1 MRLSHL
7 VMGMGLSLDIP
18 GCDDETVFIAVF
30 ERFAQIDK
38 RFSTYKPDSEV
49 SRYRRGEIT
58 EKKLSAETKRVLKGC
73 RRAEKLTNGY
83 FSAWYDGLFDP
94 SGYVKGWAISE
105 GAKMIEKAGYK
116 TYCIGAGGD
125 IHAGS
130 AGAKTWH
137 IGLQDPKNKKNL
149 TNQVFFKNG
158 AVATSGNYE
167 RGKHIINPKTGKHA
181 DSLASVS
188 VVGSDII
195 TADVLATAAFAMGR
209 AGIDFINQKPG
220 YQALAV
226 NKKGPVIMSTGMS
239 KFLAQP

>member
-58 EKKLSAETKRVLKGC
+58 ENELSAETKRVLKAC
-73 RRAEKLTNGY
+73 RAAEKLTDGY
-83 FSAWYDGLFDP
+83 FTAWYDGLFDP
-94 SGYVKGWAISE
+94 SGYVKGWAIDQ
-105 GAKMIEKAGYK
+105 GGRLIQKAGFK
-116 TYCIGAGGD
+116 TYCLGAGGD
-125 IHAGS
+125 ILAS
-130 AGAKTWH
+130 SSGAKTWN
-137 IGLQDPKNKKNL
+137 IGLQNPKNKKSL

-167 RGKHIINPKTGKHA
+167 RGKHIINPKAGKHA

-188 VVGSDII
+188 VVGPDII
-195 TADVLATAAFAMGR
+195 TADVLATAAIAMGT

-226 NKKGPVIMSTGMS
+226 NKKGPVIMSNGML